1 MLNCSFNNLHHPTA
15 RMVGRI
21 MLQKFRNHQA
31 GEDRLRAGG
40 ARERNRI
47 INQKKGKFPL
57 GIPKKKSPL
66 RTNLAREP

>member
-1 MLNCSFNNLHHPTA
+1 MLNCSFNKLHHPTA

-21 MLQKFRNHQA
+21 MLHELGNHQA

-40 ARERNRI
+40 SHEINRI

-57 GIPKKKSPL
+57 VIPKNKSP
-66 RTNLAREP
+66 